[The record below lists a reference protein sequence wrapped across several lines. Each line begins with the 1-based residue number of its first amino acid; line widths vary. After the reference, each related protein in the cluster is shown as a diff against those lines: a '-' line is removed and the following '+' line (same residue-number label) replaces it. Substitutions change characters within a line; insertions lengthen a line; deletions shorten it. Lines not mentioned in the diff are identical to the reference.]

1 MHMGLSN
8 DPVEHGR
15 AESLSHYLLRKIP
28 NSLVRAAG
36 GREVFGE
43 NQESVKLQQTRRI
56 VSLGC
61 EPSTDGVL
69 SGGGVDP
76 ILDVS
81 RSAGSAGRTSN
92 VTNAEQG
99 ASDELSSL
107 DQRQTIRHRKL
118 ATPKETK
125 KADEVRVALQQSA
138 RQTVCALPPLDELFC
153 SPDKYHFHGV
163 GLSLEA
169 SVAAYHRVTQ
179 AGCRSTEQ
187 LLGFMKEAKQYLPC
201 TCSRHS
207 SADAGSVL
215 HADHCASR
223 SAGAWAE
230 ALTRVGV
237 PYAYALLVVGALR
250 AHLN

>member
-1 MHMGLSN
+1 VQFLGREVFLALDPISAMHMGLSN
-8 DPVEHGR
+8 DPQDHSR
-15 AESLSHYLLRKIP
+15 AESLSHYLLRKIS
-28 NSLVRAAG
+28 NTLMSVAG

-43 NQESVKLQQTRRI
+43 KQESAKLQQTRRI
-56 VSLGC
+56 IALGSSA
-61 EPSTDGVL
+61 PHTLNSQGHKLMNSSTTGSESDPGVGWSRCAVEGHGKPAPVGFNRL
-69 SGGGVDP
+69 DP
-76 ILDVS
+76 IMP
-81 RSAGSAGRTSN
+81 A
-92 VTNAEQG
+92 
-99 ASDELSSL
+99 
-107 DQRQTIRHRKL
+107 
-118 ATPKETK
+118 
-125 KADEVRVALQQSA
+125 
-138 RQTVCALPPLDELFC
+138 ALPPLDELFC

-237 PYAYALLVVGALR
+237 PYAHALLVVRALR
-250 AHLN
+250 VHLC